1 MAIKSLNEI
10 IKFNNSFKT
19 SINLYLSLNKAEKVL
34 SYIPT
39 KSSVNFLDGYM
50 QATINNKEQAT
61 LLVGPYGKGKSHLL
75 LVLLAILS
83 MERTGENTQ
92 IIEELADKISA
103 VDELGEQA
111 ASDVKLLWNKNRFL
125 PVIIND
131 TTGDLNQAFLLAL
144 NDALKR
150 EKLVD
155 LAPDTYYSIALNR
168 IEDWQENYPETY
180 HDFITELKSIGIEHK
195 EFIYELK
202 RYSRTALDTFI
213 SVYPKITSGSIFN
226 PLAVSEVLPLYKS
239 VSERLVEDYGFSG
252 IYIVFDEFSKFIE
265 GLTDGNVGNNMKLL
279 QDMCELATDSS
290 NAKIFITMIAHKSI
304 KEYGKYLSSDIINA
318 FTGIEGR
325 IVEKHFVTSSKNNYE
340 LVSHAIIKNSRALGQ
355 IPNAGKIVGPTA
367 LENYYQLPVFNC
379 NFERKDFDEIIL
391 KGCYPLNPLATYL
404 LLNISEKVA
413 QNERT
418 LFTFIS
424 NDEPNS
430 MARYVLDH
438 DKSKDWVIGADLIYD
453 YFSGLFKKDVNNEF
467 IHNIWLGAEVALSKC
482 SSEDERKV
490 IKAMAVIQIVNK
502 EDEVLANET
511 YLSLAVRLR
520 EGTSVLEAL
529 TQKNIIYRKKSTGAY
544 VYKTQAGIELRTE
557 IKKLKEIKGNNVN
570 YGKAL
575 LDINSAYYVVP
586 RKYNATQ
593 IAKCLTKD
601 KRGKTVLS
609 EKGKRLALQR
619 SRLVAGASGKI
630 QALEKYIMPYI
641 EDKHILVYCGA
652 TTVFDGNQENMQIDN
667 DEIRQI
673 DLVTDL
679 LGNKLHMKVSQF
691 TSKENV
697 EERNILKR
705 EFADGSNLQALIAIK
720 CLDEGVN
727 IPKIKTAF
735 ILAST
740 NNPKEYIQRRGRVLR
755 LAEGKDYAEIYDFI
769 TLPRKLDEVTGIT
782 EEQMKR
788 ELTLVK
794 NELCRAEEF
803 ARIAL
808 NSVTAS
814 AVLDDIRTAYDLQ
827 DYIINY
833 EEEFTYGE

>member
-1 MAIKSLNEI
+1 MSLKDHLIKSEYRSLIDDMVRDFYIPCLENAVSYRRAVGFFSSSSLVEVSQGIAKMAQNGGKIRIVASPYLSDEDIEAIKTGYENRKEVIEQALLRQLHEPVNYYASERMNMLANLVADGILDIRIAYTMDRSGMGMYHEKMGIIEDDEGNVIAFSGSNNE
-10 IKFNNSFKT
+10 SAT
-19 SINLYLSLNKAEKVL
+19 AMSINYETMDVFRNWGDSSEKERVQLKCNAFHSIWNNNEPNIEVMEFENITKTLIEKYRRKSTNFNIDKEEYPDGVSAEGERSIDKTTIAPRIPEGFELRDYQVEAIDKWEEQDFKGIFDMATGTGKTYTGLGAAARLSKRLEDRLALIIVCPYQHLVEQWVEDIVLFGMKPIIGYSSSIQRSWKKNLESAIRDQKLKVRKREFFCFVTTNATFSSEFVQNQL
-34 SYIPT
+34 SKIR
-39 KSSVNFLDGYM
+39 SDILLMVDEAHNFGADNLRRLLLPNYKYRL
-50 QATINNKEQAT
+50 ALSAT
-61 LLVGPYGKGKSHLL
+61 LDRHGDPEGTEALYKYFGGKCIEYSLEKAIGEGKLTPYKYY
-75 LVLLAILS
+75 
-83 MERTGENTQ
+83 
-92 IIEELADKISA
+92 
-103 VDELGEQA
+103 
-111 ASDVKLLWNKNRFL
+111 
-125 PVIIND
+125 PVI
-131 TTGDLNQAFLLAL
+131 
-144 NDALKR
+144 
-150 EKLVD
+150 
-155 LAPDTYYSIALNR
+155 
-168 IEDWQENYPETY
+168 
-180 HDFITELKSIGIEHK
+180 
-195 EFIYELK
+195 
-202 RYSRTALDTFI
+202 
-213 SVYPKITSGSIFN
+213 
-226 PLAVSEVLPLYKS
+226 VSL
-239 VSERLVEDYGFSG
+239 
-252 IYIVFDEFSKFIE
+252 
-265 GLTDGNVGNNMKLL
+265 
-279 QDMCELATDSS
+279 
-290 NAKIFITMIAHKSI
+290 
-304 KEYGKYLSSDIINA
+304 SDI
-318 FTGIEGR
+318 
-325 IVEKHFVTSSKNNYE
+325 E
-340 LVSHAIIKNSRALGQ
+340 LQ
-355 IPNAGKIVGPTA
+355 
-367 LENYYQLPVFNC
+367 E
-379 NFERKDFDEIIL
+379 
-391 KGCYPLNPLATYL
+391 
-404 LLNISEKVA
+404 
-413 QNERT
+413 
-418 LFTFIS
+418 
-424 NDEPNS
+424 
-430 MARYVLDH
+430 
-438 DKSKDWVIGADLIYD
+438 YD
-453 YFSGLFKKDVNNEF
+453 N
-467 IHNIWLGAEVALSKC
+467 
-482 SSEDERKV
+482 
-490 IKAMAVIQIVNK
+490 
-502 EDEVLANET
+502 
-511 YLSLAVRLR
+511 
-520 EGTSVLEAL
+520 L
-529 TQKNIIYRKKSTGAY
+529 T
-544 VYKTQAGIELRTE
+544 
-557 IKKLKEIKGNNVN
+557 
-570 YGKAL
+570 
-575 LDINSAYYVVP
+575 
-586 RKYNATQ
+586 TQ

-814 AVLDDIRTAYDLQ
+814 AIIDDIRTAYDLQ

>member
-1 MAIKSLNEI
+1 MSLKDHLIKSEYRSLIDDMVRDFYIPCLENAVSYRRAVGFFSSSSLVEVSQGIAKMAQNGGKIRIVASPYLSDEDIEAIKTGYENRKEVIEQALLRQLHEPVNYYASERMNMLANLVADGILDIRIAYTMDRSGMGMYHEKMGIIEDDEGNVIAFSGSNNE
-10 IKFNNSFKT
+10 SAT
-19 SINLYLSLNKAEKVL
+19 AMSINYE
-34 SYIPT
+34 T
-39 KSSVNFLDGYM
+39 M
-50 QATINNKEQAT
+50 
-61 LLVGPYGKGKSHLL
+61 
-75 LVLLAILS
+75 
-83 MERTGENTQ
+83 
-92 IIEELADKISA
+92 
-103 VDELGEQA
+103 
-111 ASDVKLLWNKNRFL
+111 DVFRNW
-125 PVIIND
+125 
-131 TTGDLNQAFLLAL
+131 G
-144 NDALKR
+144 
-150 EKLVD
+150 
-155 LAPDTYYSIALNR
+155 
-168 IEDWQENYPETY
+168 
-180 HDFITELKSIGIEHK
+180 
-195 EFIYELK
+195 
-202 RYSRTALDTFI
+202 
-213 SVYPKITSGSIFN
+213 
-226 PLAVSEVLPLYKS
+226 
-239 VSERLVEDYGFSG
+239 
-252 IYIVFDEFSKFIE
+252 
-265 GLTDGNVGNNMKLL
+265 
-279 QDMCELATDSS
+279 DSS
-290 NAKIFITMIAHKSI
+290 E
-304 KEYGKYLSSDIINA
+304 KERVQLKCNA
-318 FTGIEGR
+318 FHSIW
-325 IVEKHFVTSSKNNYE
+325 NN
-340 LVSHAIIKNSRALGQ
+340 N
-355 IPNAGKIVGPTA
+355 
-367 LENYYQLPVFNC
+367 
-379 NFERKDFDEIIL
+379 
-391 KGCYPLNPLATYL
+391 
-404 LLNISEKVA
+404 
-413 QNERT
+413 
-418 LFTFIS
+418 
-424 NDEPNS
+424 EPNIEVMEFENITKALIEKYRRKS
-430 MARYVLDH
+430 TNFNIDKEEYPDGVSAEGERSIDKTNIAPRIPEGFELRDYQVEAIDKWEEQDFKGIFDMATGTGKTYT
-438 DKSKDWVIGADLIYD
+438 G
-453 YFSGLFKKDVNNEF
+453 
-467 IHNIWLGAEVALSKC
+467 LGA
-482 SSEDERKV
+482 
-490 IKAMAVIQIVNK
+490 
-502 EDEVLANET
+502 
-511 YLSLAVRLR
+511 AVRLSKR
-520 EGTSVLEAL
+520 LEDRFALIIVCPYQHLVEQWVEDIVLFGMKPIIGYSSSIQRSWKKNLESAIRDQKLKVRKREFFCFITTNATFSSEFVQNQLSKIRSDILLMVDEAHNFGADNLRRLLLPNYKYRLALSATLDRHGDPEGTEAL
-529 TQKNIIYRKKSTGAY
+529 YRYFGGKCIEYSLEKAIGEGKLTP
-544 VYKTQAGIELRTE
+544 YKYYPVIVSLSDIELQEYDNLT
-557 IKKLKEIKGNNVN
+557 
-570 YGKAL
+570 
-575 LDINSAYYVVP
+575 
-586 RKYNATQ
+586 TQ

>member
-1 MAIKSLNEI
+1 MLANLVADGILDIRIAYTMDRSGMGMYHEKMGIIEDDEGNVIAFSGSNNE
-10 IKFNNSFKT
+10 SAT
-19 SINLYLSLNKAEKVL
+19 AMSINYETMDVFRNWGDSSEKERVQLKCNAFHSIWNNNEPNIEVMEFENITKALIEKYRRKSTNFNIDKEEYPDGVSAEGERSIDKTTIAPRIPEGFELRDYQVEAIDKWEEQDFKGIFDMATGTGKTYTGLGAAARLSKRLEDRLALIIVCPYQHLVEQWVEDIVLFGMKPIIGYSSSIQRSWKKNLESAIRDQKLKVRKREFFCFVTTNATFSSEFVQNQL
-34 SYIPT
+34 SKIR
-39 KSSVNFLDGYM
+39 SDILLMVDEAHNFGADNLRRLLLPNYKYRL
-50 QATINNKEQAT
+50 ALSAT
-61 LLVGPYGKGKSHLL
+61 LDRHGDPEGTEALYRYFGGKCIEYSLEKAIGEGKLTPYKYY
-75 LVLLAILS
+75 
-83 MERTGENTQ
+83 
-92 IIEELADKISA
+92 
-103 VDELGEQA
+103 
-111 ASDVKLLWNKNRFL
+111 
-125 PVIIND
+125 PVI
-131 TTGDLNQAFLLAL
+131 
-144 NDALKR
+144 
-150 EKLVD
+150 
-155 LAPDTYYSIALNR
+155 
-168 IEDWQENYPETY
+168 
-180 HDFITELKSIGIEHK
+180 
-195 EFIYELK
+195 
-202 RYSRTALDTFI
+202 
-213 SVYPKITSGSIFN
+213 
-226 PLAVSEVLPLYKS
+226 VSL
-239 VSERLVEDYGFSG
+239 
-252 IYIVFDEFSKFIE
+252 
-265 GLTDGNVGNNMKLL
+265 
-279 QDMCELATDSS
+279 
-290 NAKIFITMIAHKSI
+290 
-304 KEYGKYLSSDIINA
+304 SDI
-318 FTGIEGR
+318 
-325 IVEKHFVTSSKNNYE
+325 E
-340 LVSHAIIKNSRALGQ
+340 LQ
-355 IPNAGKIVGPTA
+355 
-367 LENYYQLPVFNC
+367 E
-379 NFERKDFDEIIL
+379 
-391 KGCYPLNPLATYL
+391 
-404 LLNISEKVA
+404 
-413 QNERT
+413 
-418 LFTFIS
+418 
-424 NDEPNS
+424 
-430 MARYVLDH
+430 
-438 DKSKDWVIGADLIYD
+438 YD
-453 YFSGLFKKDVNNEF
+453 N
-467 IHNIWLGAEVALSKC
+467 
-482 SSEDERKV
+482 
-490 IKAMAVIQIVNK
+490 
-502 EDEVLANET
+502 
-511 YLSLAVRLR
+511 
-520 EGTSVLEAL
+520 L
-529 TQKNIIYRKKSTGAY
+529 T
-544 VYKTQAGIELRTE
+544 
-557 IKKLKEIKGNNVN
+557 
-570 YGKAL
+570 
-575 LDINSAYYVVP
+575 
-586 RKYNATQ
+586 TQ

-814 AVLDDIRTAYDLQ
+814 AIIDDIRTAYDLQ

>member
-1 MAIKSLNEI
+1 MSLKDHLIKSEYRSLIDDMVRDFYIPCLENAVSYRRAVGFFSSSSLVEVSQGIAKMAQNGGKIRIVASPYLSDEDIEAIKTGYENRKEVIEQALLRQLHDPVNYYASERMNMLANLVADGILDIRIAYTMDRSGMGMYHEKMGIIEDDEGNVIAFSGSNNE
-10 IKFNNSFKT
+10 SAT
-19 SINLYLSLNKAEKVL
+19 AMSINYETMDVFRNWGDSSEKERVQLKCNAFHSIWNNNEPNIEVMEFENITKALIEKYRRKSTNFNIDKEEYPDGVSTEGERSIDKTTIAPRIPEGFELRDYQVEAIDKWGEQDFKGIFDMATGTGKTYTGLGAAARLSKRLEDRLALIIVCPYQHLVEQWVEDIVLFGMKPIIGYSSSIQRSWKKNLESAIRDQKLKVRKREFFCFVTTNATFSSEFVQNQL
-34 SYIPT
+34 SKIR
-39 KSSVNFLDGYM
+39 SDILLMVDEAHNFGADNLRRLLLPNYKYRL
-50 QATINNKEQAT
+50 ALSAT
-61 LLVGPYGKGKSHLL
+61 LDRHGDPEGTEALYRYFGGKCIEYSLEKAIGEGKLTPYKYY
-75 LVLLAILS
+75 
-83 MERTGENTQ
+83 
-92 IIEELADKISA
+92 
-103 VDELGEQA
+103 
-111 ASDVKLLWNKNRFL
+111 
-125 PVIIND
+125 PVI
-131 TTGDLNQAFLLAL
+131 
-144 NDALKR
+144 
-150 EKLVD
+150 
-155 LAPDTYYSIALNR
+155 
-168 IEDWQENYPETY
+168 
-180 HDFITELKSIGIEHK
+180 
-195 EFIYELK
+195 
-202 RYSRTALDTFI
+202 
-213 SVYPKITSGSIFN
+213 
-226 PLAVSEVLPLYKS
+226 VSL
-239 VSERLVEDYGFSG
+239 
-252 IYIVFDEFSKFIE
+252 
-265 GLTDGNVGNNMKLL
+265 
-279 QDMCELATDSS
+279 
-290 NAKIFITMIAHKSI
+290 
-304 KEYGKYLSSDIINA
+304 SDI
-318 FTGIEGR
+318 
-325 IVEKHFVTSSKNNYE
+325 E
-340 LVSHAIIKNSRALGQ
+340 LQ
-355 IPNAGKIVGPTA
+355 
-367 LENYYQLPVFNC
+367 E
-379 NFERKDFDEIIL
+379 
-391 KGCYPLNPLATYL
+391 
-404 LLNISEKVA
+404 
-413 QNERT
+413 
-418 LFTFIS
+418 
-424 NDEPNS
+424 
-430 MARYVLDH
+430 
-438 DKSKDWVIGADLIYD
+438 YD
-453 YFSGLFKKDVNNEF
+453 N
-467 IHNIWLGAEVALSKC
+467 
-482 SSEDERKV
+482 
-490 IKAMAVIQIVNK
+490 
-502 EDEVLANET
+502 
-511 YLSLAVRLR
+511 
-520 EGTSVLEAL
+520 L
-529 TQKNIIYRKKSTGAY
+529 T
-544 VYKTQAGIELRTE
+544 
-557 IKKLKEIKGNNVN
+557 
-570 YGKAL
+570 
-575 LDINSAYYVVP
+575 
-586 RKYNATQ
+586 TQ

-814 AVLDDIRTAYDLQ
+814 AIIDDIRTAYDLQ

>member
-1 MAIKSLNEI
+1 MSLKDHLIKSEYRSLIDDMVRDFYIPCLENAVSYRRAVGFFSSSSLVEVSQGIAKMAQNGGKIRIVASPYLSDEDIEAIKTGYENRKEVIEQALLRQLHEPVNYYASERMNMLANLVADGILDIRIAYTMDRSGMGMYHEKMGIIEDDEGNVIAFSGSNNE
-10 IKFNNSFKT
+10 SAT
-19 SINLYLSLNKAEKVL
+19 AMSINYE
-34 SYIPT
+34 T
-39 KSSVNFLDGYM
+39 M
-50 QATINNKEQAT
+50 
-61 LLVGPYGKGKSHLL
+61 
-75 LVLLAILS
+75 
-83 MERTGENTQ
+83 
-92 IIEELADKISA
+92 
-103 VDELGEQA
+103 
-111 ASDVKLLWNKNRFL
+111 DVFRNW
-125 PVIIND
+125 
-131 TTGDLNQAFLLAL
+131 G
-144 NDALKR
+144 
-150 EKLVD
+150 
-155 LAPDTYYSIALNR
+155 
-168 IEDWQENYPETY
+168 
-180 HDFITELKSIGIEHK
+180 
-195 EFIYELK
+195 
-202 RYSRTALDTFI
+202 
-213 SVYPKITSGSIFN
+213 
-226 PLAVSEVLPLYKS
+226 
-239 VSERLVEDYGFSG
+239 
-252 IYIVFDEFSKFIE
+252 
-265 GLTDGNVGNNMKLL
+265 
-279 QDMCELATDSS
+279 DSS
-290 NAKIFITMIAHKSI
+290 E
-304 KEYGKYLSSDIINA
+304 KERVQLKCNA
-318 FTGIEGR
+318 FHSIW
-325 IVEKHFVTSSKNNYE
+325 NN
-340 LVSHAIIKNSRALGQ
+340 N
-355 IPNAGKIVGPTA
+355 
-367 LENYYQLPVFNC
+367 
-379 NFERKDFDEIIL
+379 
-391 KGCYPLNPLATYL
+391 
-404 LLNISEKVA
+404 
-413 QNERT
+413 
-418 LFTFIS
+418 
-424 NDEPNS
+424 EPNIEVMEFENITKALIEKYRRKS
-430 MARYVLDH
+430 TNFNIDKEEYPDGVSAEGERSIDKTNIAPRIPEGFELRDYQVEAIDKWEEQDFKGIFDMATGTGKTYT
-438 DKSKDWVIGADLIYD
+438 G
-453 YFSGLFKKDVNNEF
+453 
-467 IHNIWLGAEVALSKC
+467 LGA
-482 SSEDERKV
+482 
-490 IKAMAVIQIVNK
+490 
-502 EDEVLANET
+502 
-511 YLSLAVRLR
+511 AVRLSKR
-520 EGTSVLEAL
+520 LEDRFALIIVCPYQHLVEQWVEDIVLFGMKPIIGYSSSIQRSWKKNLESAIRDQKLKVRKREFFCFVTTNATFSSEFVQNQLSKIRSDILLMVDEAHNFGADNLRRLLLPNYKYRLALSATLDRHGDPEGTEAL
-529 TQKNIIYRKKSTGAY
+529 YRYFGGKCIEYSLEKAIGEGKLTP
-544 VYKTQAGIELRTE
+544 YKYYPVIVSLSDIELQEYDNLT
-557 IKKLKEIKGNNVN
+557 
-570 YGKAL
+570 
-575 LDINSAYYVVP
+575 
-586 RKYNATQ
+586 TQ

>member
-1 MAIKSLNEI
+1 MSLKDHLIKSEYRSLIDDMVRDFYIPCLENAVSYRRAVGFFSSSSLVEVSQGIAKMAQNGGKIRIVASPYLSDEDIEAIKTGYENRKEVIEQALLRQLHEPVNYYASERMNMLANLVADGILDIRIAYTMDRSGMGMYHEKMGIIEDDEGNVIAFSGSNNE
-10 IKFNNSFKT
+10 SAT
-19 SINLYLSLNKAEKVL
+19 AMSINYETMDVFRNWGDSSEKERVQLKCNAFHSIWNNNEPNIEVMEFENITKALIEKYRRKSTNFNIDKEEYPDGVSAEGERSIDKTTIAPRIPEGFELRDYQVEAIDKWEEQDFKGIFDMATGTGKTYTGLGAAARLSKRLEDRLALIIVCPYQHLVEQWVEDIVLFGMKPIIGYSSSIQRSWKKNLESAIRDQKLKVRKREFFCFVTTNATFSSEFVQNQL
-34 SYIPT
+34 SKIR
-39 KSSVNFLDGYM
+39 SDILLMVDEAHNFGADNLRRLLLPNYKYRL
-50 QATINNKEQAT
+50 ALSAT
-61 LLVGPYGKGKSHLL
+61 LDRHGDPEGTEALYRYFGGKCIEYSLEKAIGEGKLTPYKYY
-75 LVLLAILS
+75 
-83 MERTGENTQ
+83 
-92 IIEELADKISA
+92 
-103 VDELGEQA
+103 
-111 ASDVKLLWNKNRFL
+111 
-125 PVIIND
+125 PVI
-131 TTGDLNQAFLLAL
+131 
-144 NDALKR
+144 
-150 EKLVD
+150 
-155 LAPDTYYSIALNR
+155 
-168 IEDWQENYPETY
+168 
-180 HDFITELKSIGIEHK
+180 
-195 EFIYELK
+195 
-202 RYSRTALDTFI
+202 
-213 SVYPKITSGSIFN
+213 
-226 PLAVSEVLPLYKS
+226 VSL
-239 VSERLVEDYGFSG
+239 
-252 IYIVFDEFSKFIE
+252 
-265 GLTDGNVGNNMKLL
+265 
-279 QDMCELATDSS
+279 
-290 NAKIFITMIAHKSI
+290 
-304 KEYGKYLSSDIINA
+304 SDI
-318 FTGIEGR
+318 
-325 IVEKHFVTSSKNNYE
+325 E
-340 LVSHAIIKNSRALGQ
+340 LQ
-355 IPNAGKIVGPTA
+355 
-367 LENYYQLPVFNC
+367 E
-379 NFERKDFDEIIL
+379 
-391 KGCYPLNPLATYL
+391 
-404 LLNISEKVA
+404 
-413 QNERT
+413 
-418 LFTFIS
+418 
-424 NDEPNS
+424 
-430 MARYVLDH
+430 
-438 DKSKDWVIGADLIYD
+438 YD
-453 YFSGLFKKDVNNEF
+453 N
-467 IHNIWLGAEVALSKC
+467 
-482 SSEDERKV
+482 
-490 IKAMAVIQIVNK
+490 
-502 EDEVLANET
+502 
-511 YLSLAVRLR
+511 
-520 EGTSVLEAL
+520 L
-529 TQKNIIYRKKSTGAY
+529 T
-544 VYKTQAGIELRTE
+544 
-557 IKKLKEIKGNNVN
+557 
-570 YGKAL
+570 
-575 LDINSAYYVVP
+575 
-586 RKYNATQ
+586 TQ

-814 AVLDDIRTAYDLQ
+814 AIIDDIRTVYDLQ

>member
-1 MAIKSLNEI
+1 MSLKDHLIKSEYRSLIDDMVRDFYIPCLENAVSYRRAVGFFSSSSLVEVSQGIAKMAQNGGKIRIVASPYLSDEDIEAIKTGYENRKEVIEQALLRQLHEPVNYYASERMNMLANLVADGILDIRIAYTMDRSGMGMYHEKMGIIEDDEGNVIAFSGSNNE
-10 IKFNNSFKT
+10 SAT
-19 SINLYLSLNKAEKVL
+19 AMSINYE
-34 SYIPT
+34 T
-39 KSSVNFLDGYM
+39 M
-50 QATINNKEQAT
+50 
-61 LLVGPYGKGKSHLL
+61 
-75 LVLLAILS
+75 
-83 MERTGENTQ
+83 
-92 IIEELADKISA
+92 
-103 VDELGEQA
+103 
-111 ASDVKLLWNKNRFL
+111 DVFRNW
-125 PVIIND
+125 
-131 TTGDLNQAFLLAL
+131 G
-144 NDALKR
+144 
-150 EKLVD
+150 
-155 LAPDTYYSIALNR
+155 
-168 IEDWQENYPETY
+168 
-180 HDFITELKSIGIEHK
+180 
-195 EFIYELK
+195 
-202 RYSRTALDTFI
+202 
-213 SVYPKITSGSIFN
+213 
-226 PLAVSEVLPLYKS
+226 
-239 VSERLVEDYGFSG
+239 
-252 IYIVFDEFSKFIE
+252 
-265 GLTDGNVGNNMKLL
+265 
-279 QDMCELATDSS
+279 DSS
-290 NAKIFITMIAHKSI
+290 E
-304 KEYGKYLSSDIINA
+304 KERVQLKCNA
-318 FTGIEGR
+318 FHSIW
-325 IVEKHFVTSSKNNYE
+325 NN
-340 LVSHAIIKNSRALGQ
+340 N
-355 IPNAGKIVGPTA
+355 
-367 LENYYQLPVFNC
+367 
-379 NFERKDFDEIIL
+379 
-391 KGCYPLNPLATYL
+391 
-404 LLNISEKVA
+404 
-413 QNERT
+413 
-418 LFTFIS
+418 
-424 NDEPNS
+424 EPNIEVMEFENITKALIEKYRRKS
-430 MARYVLDH
+430 TNFNIDKEEYPDGVSAEGERSIDKTNIAPRIPEGFELRDYQVEAIDKWEEQDFKGIFDMATGTGKTYT
-438 DKSKDWVIGADLIYD
+438 G
-453 YFSGLFKKDVNNEF
+453 
-467 IHNIWLGAEVALSKC
+467 LGA
-482 SSEDERKV
+482 
-490 IKAMAVIQIVNK
+490 
-502 EDEVLANET
+502 
-511 YLSLAVRLR
+511 AVRLSKR
-520 EGTSVLEAL
+520 LEDRFALIIVCPYQHLVEQWVEDIVLFGMKPIIGYSSSIQRSWKKNLESAIRDQKLKVRKREFFCFITTNATFSSEFVQNQLSKIRSDILLMVDEAHNFGADNLRRLLLPNYKYRLALSATLDRHGDPEGTEAL
-529 TQKNIIYRKKSTGAY
+529 YRYFGGKCIEYSLEKAIGEGKLTP
-544 VYKTQAGIELRTE
+544 YKYYPVIVSLSDIELQEYDNLT
-557 IKKLKEIKGNNVN
+557 
-570 YGKAL
+570 
-575 LDINSAYYVVP
+575 
-586 RKYNATQ
+586 TQ

-808 NSVTAS
+808 NSVTSS

>member
-1 MAIKSLNEI
+1 MSLKDHLIKSEYRSLIDDMVRDFYIPCLENAVSYRRAVGFFSSSSLVEVSQGIAKMAQNGGKIRIVASPYLSDEDIEAIKTGYENRKEVIEQALLRQLHEPVNYYASERMNMLANLVADGILDIRIAYTMDRSGMGMYHEKMGIIEDDEGNVIAFSGSNNE
-10 IKFNNSFKT
+10 SAT
-19 SINLYLSLNKAEKVL
+19 AMSINYETMDVFRNWGDSSEKERVQLKCNAFHSIWNNNEPNIEVMEFENITKALIEKYRRKSTNFNIDKEEYPDGVSAEGERSIDKTTIAPRIPEGFELRDYQVEAIDKWEEQDFRGIFDMATGTGKTYTGLGAAARLSKRLEDRLALIIVCPYQHLVEQWVEDIVLFGMKPIIGYSSFIQRSWKKNLESAIRDQKLKVRKREFFCFVTTNATFSSEFVQNQL
-34 SYIPT
+34 SKIR
-39 KSSVNFLDGYM
+39 SDILLMVDEAHNFGADNLRRLLLPNYKYRL
-50 QATINNKEQAT
+50 ALSAT
-61 LLVGPYGKGKSHLL
+61 LDRHGDPEGTEALYRYFGGKCIEYSLEKAIGEGKLTPYKYY
-75 LVLLAILS
+75 
-83 MERTGENTQ
+83 
-92 IIEELADKISA
+92 
-103 VDELGEQA
+103 
-111 ASDVKLLWNKNRFL
+111 
-125 PVIIND
+125 PVI
-131 TTGDLNQAFLLAL
+131 
-144 NDALKR
+144 
-150 EKLVD
+150 
-155 LAPDTYYSIALNR
+155 
-168 IEDWQENYPETY
+168 
-180 HDFITELKSIGIEHK
+180 
-195 EFIYELK
+195 
-202 RYSRTALDTFI
+202 
-213 SVYPKITSGSIFN
+213 
-226 PLAVSEVLPLYKS
+226 VSL
-239 VSERLVEDYGFSG
+239 
-252 IYIVFDEFSKFIE
+252 
-265 GLTDGNVGNNMKLL
+265 
-279 QDMCELATDSS
+279 
-290 NAKIFITMIAHKSI
+290 
-304 KEYGKYLSSDIINA
+304 SDI
-318 FTGIEGR
+318 
-325 IVEKHFVTSSKNNYE
+325 E
-340 LVSHAIIKNSRALGQ
+340 LQ
-355 IPNAGKIVGPTA
+355 
-367 LENYYQLPVFNC
+367 E
-379 NFERKDFDEIIL
+379 
-391 KGCYPLNPLATYL
+391 
-404 LLNISEKVA
+404 
-413 QNERT
+413 
-418 LFTFIS
+418 
-424 NDEPNS
+424 
-430 MARYVLDH
+430 
-438 DKSKDWVIGADLIYD
+438 YD
-453 YFSGLFKKDVNNEF
+453 N
-467 IHNIWLGAEVALSKC
+467 
-482 SSEDERKV
+482 
-490 IKAMAVIQIVNK
+490 
-502 EDEVLANET
+502 
-511 YLSLAVRLR
+511 
-520 EGTSVLEAL
+520 L
-529 TQKNIIYRKKSTGAY
+529 T
-544 VYKTQAGIELRTE
+544 
-557 IKKLKEIKGNNVN
+557 
-570 YGKAL
+570 
-575 LDINSAYYVVP
+575 
-586 RKYNATQ
+586 TQ

-814 AVLDDIRTAYDLQ
+814 AIIDDIRTAYDLQ

>member
-1 MAIKSLNEI
+1 MSLKDHLIKSEYRSLIDDMVRDFYIPCLENAVSYRRAVGFFSSSSLVEVSQGIAKMAQNGGKIRIVASPYLSDEDIEAIKTGYENRKEVIEQALLRQLHEPVNYYASERMNMLANLVADGILDIRIAYTMDRSGMGMYHEKMGIIEDDEGNVIAFSGSNNE
-10 IKFNNSFKT
+10 SAT
-19 SINLYLSLNKAEKVL
+19 AMSINYETMDVFRNWGDSSEKERVQLKCNAFHSIWNNNEPNIEVMEFENITKALIEKYRRKSTNFNIDKEEYPDGVSAEGERSIDKTTIAPRIPEGFELRDYQVEAIDKWEEQDFKGIFDMATGTGKTYTGLGAAARLSKRLEDRLALIIVCPYQHLVEQWVEDIVLFGMKPIIGYSSSIQRSWKKNLESAIRDQKLKVRKREFFCFVTTNATFSSEFVQNQL
-34 SYIPT
+34 SKIR
-39 KSSVNFLDGYM
+39 SDILLMVDEAHNFGADNLRRLLLPNYKYRL
-50 QATINNKEQAT
+50 ALSAT
-61 LLVGPYGKGKSHLL
+61 LDRHGDPEGTEALYRYFGGKCIEYSLEKAIGEGKLTPYKYY
-75 LVLLAILS
+75 
-83 MERTGENTQ
+83 
-92 IIEELADKISA
+92 
-103 VDELGEQA
+103 
-111 ASDVKLLWNKNRFL
+111 
-125 PVIIND
+125 PVI
-131 TTGDLNQAFLLAL
+131 
-144 NDALKR
+144 
-150 EKLVD
+150 
-155 LAPDTYYSIALNR
+155 
-168 IEDWQENYPETY
+168 
-180 HDFITELKSIGIEHK
+180 
-195 EFIYELK
+195 
-202 RYSRTALDTFI
+202 
-213 SVYPKITSGSIFN
+213 
-226 PLAVSEVLPLYKS
+226 VSL
-239 VSERLVEDYGFSG
+239 
-252 IYIVFDEFSKFIE
+252 
-265 GLTDGNVGNNMKLL
+265 
-279 QDMCELATDSS
+279 
-290 NAKIFITMIAHKSI
+290 
-304 KEYGKYLSSDIINA
+304 SDI
-318 FTGIEGR
+318 
-325 IVEKHFVTSSKNNYE
+325 E
-340 LVSHAIIKNSRALGQ
+340 LQ
-355 IPNAGKIVGPTA
+355 
-367 LENYYQLPVFNC
+367 E
-379 NFERKDFDEIIL
+379 
-391 KGCYPLNPLATYL
+391 
-404 LLNISEKVA
+404 
-413 QNERT
+413 
-418 LFTFIS
+418 
-424 NDEPNS
+424 
-430 MARYVLDH
+430 
-438 DKSKDWVIGADLIYD
+438 YD
-453 YFSGLFKKDVNNEF
+453 N
-467 IHNIWLGAEVALSKC
+467 
-482 SSEDERKV
+482 
-490 IKAMAVIQIVNK
+490 
-502 EDEVLANET
+502 
-511 YLSLAVRLR
+511 
-520 EGTSVLEAL
+520 L
-529 TQKNIIYRKKSTGAY
+529 T
-544 VYKTQAGIELRTE
+544 
-557 IKKLKEIKGNNVN
+557 
-570 YGKAL
+570 
-575 LDINSAYYVVP
+575 
-586 RKYNATQ
+586 TQ

-814 AVLDDIRTAYDLQ
+814 AIIDDIRTAYDLQ

>member
-1 MAIKSLNEI
+1 MSLKDHLIKSEYRSLIDDMVRDFYIPCLENAVSYRRAVGFFSSSSLVEVSQGIAKMAQNGEKIRIVASPYLSDEDIEAIKTGYENRKEVIEQALLRQLHEPVNYYASERMNMLANLVADGILDIRIAYTMDRSGMGMYHEKMGIIEDDEGNVIAFSGSNNE
-10 IKFNNSFKT
+10 SAT
-19 SINLYLSLNKAEKVL
+19 AMSINYETMDVFRNWGDSSEKERVQLKCNAFHSIWNNNEPNIEVMEFENITKALIEKYRRKSTNFNIDKEEYPDGVSAEGERSIDKTTIAPRIPEGFELRDYQVEAIDKWEEQDFKGIFDMATGTGKTYTGLGAAARLSKRLEDRLALIIVCPYQHLVEQWVEDIVLFGMKPIIGYSSSIQRSWKKNLESAIRDQKLKVRKREFFCFVTTNATFSSEFVQNQL
-34 SYIPT
+34 SKIR
-39 KSSVNFLDGYM
+39 SDILLMVDEAHNFGADNLRRLLLPNYKYRL
-50 QATINNKEQAT
+50 ALSAT
-61 LLVGPYGKGKSHLL
+61 LDRHGDPEGTEALYRYFGGKCIEYSLEKAIGEGKLTPYKYY
-75 LVLLAILS
+75 
-83 MERTGENTQ
+83 
-92 IIEELADKISA
+92 
-103 VDELGEQA
+103 
-111 ASDVKLLWNKNRFL
+111 
-125 PVIIND
+125 PVI
-131 TTGDLNQAFLLAL
+131 
-144 NDALKR
+144 
-150 EKLVD
+150 
-155 LAPDTYYSIALNR
+155 
-168 IEDWQENYPETY
+168 
-180 HDFITELKSIGIEHK
+180 
-195 EFIYELK
+195 
-202 RYSRTALDTFI
+202 
-213 SVYPKITSGSIFN
+213 
-226 PLAVSEVLPLYKS
+226 VSL
-239 VSERLVEDYGFSG
+239 
-252 IYIVFDEFSKFIE
+252 
-265 GLTDGNVGNNMKLL
+265 
-279 QDMCELATDSS
+279 
-290 NAKIFITMIAHKSI
+290 
-304 KEYGKYLSSDIINA
+304 SDI
-318 FTGIEGR
+318 
-325 IVEKHFVTSSKNNYE
+325 E
-340 LVSHAIIKNSRALGQ
+340 LQ
-355 IPNAGKIVGPTA
+355 
-367 LENYYQLPVFNC
+367 E
-379 NFERKDFDEIIL
+379 
-391 KGCYPLNPLATYL
+391 
-404 LLNISEKVA
+404 
-413 QNERT
+413 
-418 LFTFIS
+418 
-424 NDEPNS
+424 
-430 MARYVLDH
+430 
-438 DKSKDWVIGADLIYD
+438 YD
-453 YFSGLFKKDVNNEF
+453 N
-467 IHNIWLGAEVALSKC
+467 
-482 SSEDERKV
+482 
-490 IKAMAVIQIVNK
+490 
-502 EDEVLANET
+502 
-511 YLSLAVRLR
+511 
-520 EGTSVLEAL
+520 L
-529 TQKNIIYRKKSTGAY
+529 T
-544 VYKTQAGIELRTE
+544 
-557 IKKLKEIKGNNVN
+557 
-570 YGKAL
+570 
-575 LDINSAYYVVP
+575 
-586 RKYNATQ
+586 TQ

-808 NSVTAS
+808 NSVTAL
-814 AVLDDIRTAYDLQ
+814 AIIDDIRTAYDLQ

>member
-1 MAIKSLNEI
+1 MSLKDHLIKSEYRSLIDDMVRDFYIPCLENAVSYRRAVGFFSSSSLVEVSQGIAKMAQNGGKIRIVASPYLSDEDIEAIKTGYENRKEVIEQALLRQLHEPVNYYASERMNMLANLVADGILDIRIAYTMDRSGMGMYHEKMGIIEDDEGNVIAFSGSNNE
-10 IKFNNSFKT
+10 SAT
-19 SINLYLSLNKAEKVL
+19 AMSINYETMDVFRNWGDSSEKERVQLKCNAFHSIWNNNEPNIEVMEFENITKALIEKYRRKSKNFNIDKEEYPDGVSAEGERSIDKTTIAPRIPEGFELRDYQVEAIDKWEEQDFKGIFDMATGTGKTYTGLGAAARLSKRLEDRLALIIVCPYQHLVEQWVEDIVLFGMKPIIGYSSSIQRSWKKNLESAIRDQKLKVRKREFFCFVTTNATFSSEFVQNQL
-34 SYIPT
+34 SKIR
-39 KSSVNFLDGYM
+39 SDILLMVDEAHNFGADNLRRLLLPNYKYRL
-50 QATINNKEQAT
+50 ALSAT
-61 LLVGPYGKGKSHLL
+61 LDRHGDPEGTEALYRYFGGKCIEYSLEKAIGEGKLTPYKYY
-75 LVLLAILS
+75 
-83 MERTGENTQ
+83 
-92 IIEELADKISA
+92 
-103 VDELGEQA
+103 
-111 ASDVKLLWNKNRFL
+111 
-125 PVIIND
+125 PVI
-131 TTGDLNQAFLLAL
+131 
-144 NDALKR
+144 
-150 EKLVD
+150 
-155 LAPDTYYSIALNR
+155 
-168 IEDWQENYPETY
+168 
-180 HDFITELKSIGIEHK
+180 
-195 EFIYELK
+195 
-202 RYSRTALDTFI
+202 
-213 SVYPKITSGSIFN
+213 
-226 PLAVSEVLPLYKS
+226 VSL
-239 VSERLVEDYGFSG
+239 
-252 IYIVFDEFSKFIE
+252 
-265 GLTDGNVGNNMKLL
+265 
-279 QDMCELATDSS
+279 
-290 NAKIFITMIAHKSI
+290 
-304 KEYGKYLSSDIINA
+304 SDI
-318 FTGIEGR
+318 
-325 IVEKHFVTSSKNNYE
+325 E
-340 LVSHAIIKNSRALGQ
+340 LQ
-355 IPNAGKIVGPTA
+355 
-367 LENYYQLPVFNC
+367 E
-379 NFERKDFDEIIL
+379 
-391 KGCYPLNPLATYL
+391 
-404 LLNISEKVA
+404 
-413 QNERT
+413 
-418 LFTFIS
+418 
-424 NDEPNS
+424 
-430 MARYVLDH
+430 
-438 DKSKDWVIGADLIYD
+438 YD
-453 YFSGLFKKDVNNEF
+453 N
-467 IHNIWLGAEVALSKC
+467 
-482 SSEDERKV
+482 
-490 IKAMAVIQIVNK
+490 
-502 EDEVLANET
+502 
-511 YLSLAVRLR
+511 
-520 EGTSVLEAL
+520 L
-529 TQKNIIYRKKSTGAY
+529 T
-544 VYKTQAGIELRTE
+544 
-557 IKKLKEIKGNNVN
+557 
-570 YGKAL
+570 
-575 LDINSAYYVVP
+575 
-586 RKYNATQ
+586 TQ

-808 NSVTAS
+808 NSVTAL
-814 AVLDDIRTAYDLQ
+814 AIIDDIRTAYDLQ

>member
-1 MAIKSLNEI
+1 MSLKDHLIKSEYRSLIDDMVRDFYIPCLENAVSYRRAVGFFSSSSLVEVSQGIAKMAQNGGKIRIVASPYLSDEDIEAIKTGYENRKEVIEQALLRQLHEPVNYYASERMNMLANLVADGILDIRIAYTMDRSGMGMYHEKMGIIEDDEGNVIAFSGSNNE
-10 IKFNNSFKT
+10 SAT
-19 SINLYLSLNKAEKVL
+19 AMSINYETMDVFRNWGDSSEKERVQLKCNAFHSIWNNNEPNIEVMEFENITKALIEKYRRKSTNFNIDKEEYPDGVSAEGERSIDKTTIAPRIPEGFELRDYQVEAIDKWEEQDFKGIFDMATGTGKTYTVLGAAARLSKRLEDRLALIIVCPYQHLVEQWVEDIVLFGMKPIIGYSSSIQRSWKKNLESAIRDQKLKVRKREFFCFVTTNATFSSEFVQNQL
-34 SYIPT
+34 SKIR
-39 KSSVNFLDGYM
+39 SDILLMVDEAHNFGADNLRRLLLPNYKYRL
-50 QATINNKEQAT
+50 ALSAT
-61 LLVGPYGKGKSHLL
+61 LDRHGDPEGTEALYRYFGGKCIEYSLEKAIGEGKLTPYKYY
-75 LVLLAILS
+75 
-83 MERTGENTQ
+83 
-92 IIEELADKISA
+92 
-103 VDELGEQA
+103 
-111 ASDVKLLWNKNRFL
+111 
-125 PVIIND
+125 PVI
-131 TTGDLNQAFLLAL
+131 
-144 NDALKR
+144 
-150 EKLVD
+150 
-155 LAPDTYYSIALNR
+155 
-168 IEDWQENYPETY
+168 
-180 HDFITELKSIGIEHK
+180 
-195 EFIYELK
+195 
-202 RYSRTALDTFI
+202 
-213 SVYPKITSGSIFN
+213 
-226 PLAVSEVLPLYKS
+226 VSL
-239 VSERLVEDYGFSG
+239 
-252 IYIVFDEFSKFIE
+252 
-265 GLTDGNVGNNMKLL
+265 
-279 QDMCELATDSS
+279 
-290 NAKIFITMIAHKSI
+290 
-304 KEYGKYLSSDIINA
+304 SDI
-318 FTGIEGR
+318 
-325 IVEKHFVTSSKNNYE
+325 E
-340 LVSHAIIKNSRALGQ
+340 LQ
-355 IPNAGKIVGPTA
+355 
-367 LENYYQLPVFNC
+367 E
-379 NFERKDFDEIIL
+379 
-391 KGCYPLNPLATYL
+391 
-404 LLNISEKVA
+404 
-413 QNERT
+413 
-418 LFTFIS
+418 
-424 NDEPNS
+424 
-430 MARYVLDH
+430 
-438 DKSKDWVIGADLIYD
+438 YD
-453 YFSGLFKKDVNNEF
+453 N
-467 IHNIWLGAEVALSKC
+467 
-482 SSEDERKV
+482 
-490 IKAMAVIQIVNK
+490 
-502 EDEVLANET
+502 
-511 YLSLAVRLR
+511 
-520 EGTSVLEAL
+520 L
-529 TQKNIIYRKKSTGAY
+529 T
-544 VYKTQAGIELRTE
+544 
-557 IKKLKEIKGNNVN
+557 
-570 YGKAL
+570 
-575 LDINSAYYVVP
+575 
-586 RKYNATQ
+586 TQ

-808 NSVTAS
+808 NSVTAL
-814 AVLDDIRTAYDLQ
+814 AIIDDIRTAYDLQ

>member
-1 MAIKSLNEI
+1 MSLKDHLIKSEYRSLIDDMVRDFYIPCLENAVSYRRAVGFFSSSSLVEVSQGIAKMAQNGGKIRIVASPYLSDEDIEAIKTGYENRKEVIEQALLRQLHEPVNYYASERMNMLANLIADGILDIRIAYTMDRSGMGMYHEKMGIIEDDEGNVIAFSGSNNE
-10 IKFNNSFKT
+10 SAT
-19 SINLYLSLNKAEKVL
+19 AMSINYETMDVFRNWGDSSEKERVQLKCNAFHSIWNNNEPNIEVMEFGNITKALIEKYRRKSTNFNIDKEEYPDGVSTEGERSIDKTTIAPRIPEGFELRDYQVEAIDKWEEQDFKGIFDMATGTGKTYTGLGAAARLSKRLEDRLALIIVCPYQHLVEQWVEDIVLFGMKPIIGYSSSIQRNWKKNLESAIRDQKLKVRKREFFCFVTTNATFSSEFVQNQL
-34 SYIPT
+34 SKIR
-39 KSSVNFLDGYM
+39 SDILLMVDEAHNFGADNLRRLLLPNYKYRL
-50 QATINNKEQAT
+50 ALSAT
-61 LLVGPYGKGKSHLL
+61 LDRHGDPEGTEALYRYFGGKCIEYSLEKAIGEGKLTPYKYYPVIVSL
-75 LVLLAILS
+75 
-83 MERTGENTQ
+83 
-92 IIEELADKISA
+92 
-103 VDELGEQA
+103 
-111 ASDVKLLWNKNRFL
+111 SDVEL
-125 PVIIND
+125 
-131 TTGDLNQAFLLAL
+131 
-144 NDALKR
+144 
-150 EKLVD
+150 
-155 LAPDTYYSIALNR
+155 
-168 IEDWQENYPETY
+168 QEYDN
-180 HDFITELKSIGIEHK
+180 
-195 EFIYELK
+195 
-202 RYSRTALDTFI
+202 
-213 SVYPKITSGSIFN
+213 
-226 PLAVSEVLPLYKS
+226 
-239 VSERLVEDYGFSG
+239 
-252 IYIVFDEFSKFIE
+252 
-265 GLTDGNVGNNMKLL
+265 LT
-279 QDMCELATDSS
+279 
-290 NAKIFITMIAHKSI
+290 
-304 KEYGKYLSSDIINA
+304 
-318 FTGIEGR
+318 
-325 IVEKHFVTSSKNNYE
+325 
-340 LVSHAIIKNSRALGQ
+340 
-355 IPNAGKIVGPTA
+355 
-367 LENYYQLPVFNC
+367 
-379 NFERKDFDEIIL
+379 
-391 KGCYPLNPLATYL
+391 
-404 LLNISEKVA
+404 
-413 QNERT
+413 
-418 LFTFIS
+418 
-424 NDEPNS
+424 
-430 MARYVLDH
+430 
-438 DKSKDWVIGADLIYD
+438 
-453 YFSGLFKKDVNNEF
+453 
-467 IHNIWLGAEVALSKC
+467 
-482 SSEDERKV
+482 
-490 IKAMAVIQIVNK
+490 
-502 EDEVLANET
+502 
-511 YLSLAVRLR
+511 
-520 EGTSVLEAL
+520 
-529 TQKNIIYRKKSTGAY
+529 
-544 VYKTQAGIELRTE
+544 
-557 IKKLKEIKGNNVN
+557 
-570 YGKAL
+570 
-575 LDINSAYYVVP
+575 
-586 RKYNATQ
+586 TQ

-814 AVLDDIRTAYDLQ
+814 AILDDIRTAYDLQ

>member
-1 MAIKSLNEI
+1 MPETTPLIKAALNLRGGAGFDVYDIEAIKTGYENRKEVIEQALFRQLHEPVNYYASERMNMLANLVADGILDIRIAYTMDRSGMGMYHEKMGIIEDDEGNVIAFSGSNNE
-10 IKFNNSFKT
+10 SAT
-19 SINLYLSLNKAEKVL
+19 AMSINYETMDVFRNWGDSSEKERVQLKCNAFHSIWNNNEPNIEVMEFENITKALIEKYRRKSTNFNIDKEEYPDGVSAEGERSIDKTTIAPRIPEEFELRDYQVEAIDKWEEQDFKGIFDMATGTGKTYTGLGAAARLSKRLEDRLALIIVCPYQHLVEQWVEDIVLFGMKPIIGYSSSIQRSWKKNLESAIRDQKLKVRKREFFCFVTTNATFSSEFVQNQL
-34 SYIPT
+34 SKIR
-39 KSSVNFLDGYM
+39 SDILLMVDEAHNFGADNLRRLLLPNYKYRL
-50 QATINNKEQAT
+50 ALSAT
-61 LLVGPYGKGKSHLL
+61 LDRHGDPEGTEALYRYFGGKCIEYSLEKAIGEGKLTPYKYY
-75 LVLLAILS
+75 
-83 MERTGENTQ
+83 
-92 IIEELADKISA
+92 
-103 VDELGEQA
+103 
-111 ASDVKLLWNKNRFL
+111 
-125 PVIIND
+125 PVI
-131 TTGDLNQAFLLAL
+131 
-144 NDALKR
+144 
-150 EKLVD
+150 
-155 LAPDTYYSIALNR
+155 
-168 IEDWQENYPETY
+168 
-180 HDFITELKSIGIEHK
+180 
-195 EFIYELK
+195 
-202 RYSRTALDTFI
+202 
-213 SVYPKITSGSIFN
+213 
-226 PLAVSEVLPLYKS
+226 VSL
-239 VSERLVEDYGFSG
+239 
-252 IYIVFDEFSKFIE
+252 
-265 GLTDGNVGNNMKLL
+265 
-279 QDMCELATDSS
+279 
-290 NAKIFITMIAHKSI
+290 
-304 KEYGKYLSSDIINA
+304 SDI
-318 FTGIEGR
+318 
-325 IVEKHFVTSSKNNYE
+325 E
-340 LVSHAIIKNSRALGQ
+340 LQ
-355 IPNAGKIVGPTA
+355 
-367 LENYYQLPVFNC
+367 E
-379 NFERKDFDEIIL
+379 
-391 KGCYPLNPLATYL
+391 
-404 LLNISEKVA
+404 
-413 QNERT
+413 
-418 LFTFIS
+418 
-424 NDEPNS
+424 
-430 MARYVLDH
+430 
-438 DKSKDWVIGADLIYD
+438 YD
-453 YFSGLFKKDVNNEF
+453 N
-467 IHNIWLGAEVALSKC
+467 
-482 SSEDERKV
+482 
-490 IKAMAVIQIVNK
+490 
-502 EDEVLANET
+502 
-511 YLSLAVRLR
+511 
-520 EGTSVLEAL
+520 L
-529 TQKNIIYRKKSTGAY
+529 T
-544 VYKTQAGIELRTE
+544 
-557 IKKLKEIKGNNVN
+557 
-570 YGKAL
+570 
-575 LDINSAYYVVP
+575 
-586 RKYNATQ
+586 TQ

-814 AVLDDIRTAYDLQ
+814 AIIDDIRTAYDLQ

>member
-1 MAIKSLNEI
+1 MSLKDHLIKSEYRSLIDDMVRDFYIPCLENAVSYRRAVGFFSSSSLVEVSQGIAKMAQNGGKIRIVASPYLSDEDIEAIKTGYENRKEVIEQALLRQLHEPVNYYASERMNMLANLVADGILDIRIAYTMDRSGMGMYHEKMGIIEDDEGNVIAFSGSNNE
-10 IKFNNSFKT
+10 SAT
-19 SINLYLSLNKAEKVL
+19 AMSINYE
-34 SYIPT
+34 T
-39 KSSVNFLDGYM
+39 M
-50 QATINNKEQAT
+50 
-61 LLVGPYGKGKSHLL
+61 
-75 LVLLAILS
+75 
-83 MERTGENTQ
+83 
-92 IIEELADKISA
+92 
-103 VDELGEQA
+103 
-111 ASDVKLLWNKNRFL
+111 DVFRNW
-125 PVIIND
+125 
-131 TTGDLNQAFLLAL
+131 G
-144 NDALKR
+144 
-150 EKLVD
+150 
-155 LAPDTYYSIALNR
+155 
-168 IEDWQENYPETY
+168 
-180 HDFITELKSIGIEHK
+180 
-195 EFIYELK
+195 
-202 RYSRTALDTFI
+202 
-213 SVYPKITSGSIFN
+213 
-226 PLAVSEVLPLYKS
+226 
-239 VSERLVEDYGFSG
+239 
-252 IYIVFDEFSKFIE
+252 
-265 GLTDGNVGNNMKLL
+265 
-279 QDMCELATDSS
+279 DSS
-290 NAKIFITMIAHKSI
+290 E
-304 KEYGKYLSSDIINA
+304 KERVQLKCNA
-318 FTGIEGR
+318 FHSIWNNNEPNIEVMEFGNITKALIEKYRRKSTNFNIDKEEYPDGVSTECERSIDKTTIAPR
-325 IVEKHFVTSSKNNYE
+325 IPEGFE
-340 LVSHAIIKNSRALGQ
+340 LRD
-355 IPNAGKIVGPTA
+355 
-367 LENYYQLPVFNC
+367 YQL
-379 NFERKDFDEIIL
+379 EAIDKWEEQDF
-391 KGCYPLNPLATYL
+391 KGIFDMATGTGKTY
-404 LLNISEKVA
+404 
-413 QNERT
+413 T
-418 LFTFIS
+418 
-424 NDEPNS
+424 
-430 MARYVLDH
+430 
-438 DKSKDWVIGADLIYD
+438 G
-453 YFSGLFKKDVNNEF
+453 
-467 IHNIWLGAEVALSKC
+467 LGA
-482 SSEDERKV
+482 
-490 IKAMAVIQIVNK
+490 
-502 EDEVLANET
+502 
-511 YLSLAVRLR
+511 AVRLSKR
-520 EGTSVLEAL
+520 LEDRFALIIVCPYQHLVEQWVEDIVLFGMKPIIGYSSSIQRSWKKNLESAIRDQKLKVRKREFFCFVTTNATFSSEFVQNQLSKIRSDILLMVDEAHNFGADNLRRLLLPNYKYRLALSATLDRHGDPEGTEAL
-529 TQKNIIYRKKSTGAY
+529 YRYFGGKCIEYSLEKAIGEGKLTP
-544 VYKTQAGIELRTE
+544 YKYYPVIVSLSDIELQEYDNLT
-557 IKKLKEIKGNNVN
+557 
-570 YGKAL
+570 
-575 LDINSAYYVVP
+575 
-586 RKYNATQ
+586 TQ

-782 EEQMKR
+782 EEQMIR

>member
-1 MAIKSLNEI
+1 MSLKDHLIKSEYRSLIDDMVRDFYIPCLENAVSYRRAVGFFSSSSLVEVSQGIAKMSQNGGKIRIVASPYLSDEDIEAIKTGYENRKEVIEQALLRQLHEPVNYYASERMNMLANLVADGILDIRIAYTMDRSGMGMYHEKMGIIEDDEGNVIAFSGSNNE
-10 IKFNNSFKT
+10 SAT
-19 SINLYLSLNKAEKVL
+19 AMSINYETMDVFRNWGDSSEKERVQLKCNAFHSIWNNNEPNIEVMEFENITKALIEKYRRKSTNFNIDKEEYPDGVSAEGERSIDKTTIAPRIPEEFELRDYQVEAIDKWEEQDFKGIFDMATGTGKTYTGLGAAARLSKRLEDRLALIIVCPYQHLVEQWVEDIVLFGMKPIIGYSSSIQRSWKKNLESAIRDQKLKVRKREFFCFVTTNATFSSEFVQNQL
-34 SYIPT
+34 SKIR
-39 KSSVNFLDGYM
+39 SDILLMVDEAHNFGADNLRRLLLPNYKYRL
-50 QATINNKEQAT
+50 ALSAT
-61 LLVGPYGKGKSHLL
+61 LDRHGDPEGTEALYRYFGGKCIEYSLEKAIGEGKLTPYKYY
-75 LVLLAILS
+75 
-83 MERTGENTQ
+83 
-92 IIEELADKISA
+92 
-103 VDELGEQA
+103 
-111 ASDVKLLWNKNRFL
+111 
-125 PVIIND
+125 PVI
-131 TTGDLNQAFLLAL
+131 
-144 NDALKR
+144 
-150 EKLVD
+150 
-155 LAPDTYYSIALNR
+155 
-168 IEDWQENYPETY
+168 
-180 HDFITELKSIGIEHK
+180 
-195 EFIYELK
+195 
-202 RYSRTALDTFI
+202 
-213 SVYPKITSGSIFN
+213 
-226 PLAVSEVLPLYKS
+226 VSL
-239 VSERLVEDYGFSG
+239 
-252 IYIVFDEFSKFIE
+252 
-265 GLTDGNVGNNMKLL
+265 
-279 QDMCELATDSS
+279 
-290 NAKIFITMIAHKSI
+290 
-304 KEYGKYLSSDIINA
+304 SDI
-318 FTGIEGR
+318 
-325 IVEKHFVTSSKNNYE
+325 E
-340 LVSHAIIKNSRALGQ
+340 LQ
-355 IPNAGKIVGPTA
+355 
-367 LENYYQLPVFNC
+367 E
-379 NFERKDFDEIIL
+379 
-391 KGCYPLNPLATYL
+391 
-404 LLNISEKVA
+404 
-413 QNERT
+413 
-418 LFTFIS
+418 
-424 NDEPNS
+424 
-430 MARYVLDH
+430 
-438 DKSKDWVIGADLIYD
+438 YD
-453 YFSGLFKKDVNNEF
+453 N
-467 IHNIWLGAEVALSKC
+467 
-482 SSEDERKV
+482 
-490 IKAMAVIQIVNK
+490 
-502 EDEVLANET
+502 
-511 YLSLAVRLR
+511 
-520 EGTSVLEAL
+520 L
-529 TQKNIIYRKKSTGAY
+529 T
-544 VYKTQAGIELRTE
+544 
-557 IKKLKEIKGNNVN
+557 
-570 YGKAL
+570 
-575 LDINSAYYVVP
+575 
-586 RKYNATQ
+586 TQ

-814 AVLDDIRTAYDLQ
+814 AIIDDIRTAYDLQ

>member
-1 MAIKSLNEI
+1 MSLKDHLIKSEYRSLIDDMVRDFYIPCLENAVSYRRAVGFFSSSSLVEVSQGIAKMAQNGGKIRIVASPYLSDEDIEAIKTGYENRKEVIEQALLRQLHEPVNYYASERMNMLANLVADGILDIRIAYTMDRSGMGMYHEKMGIIEDDEGNVIAFSGSNNE
-10 IKFNNSFKT
+10 SAT
-19 SINLYLSLNKAEKVL
+19 AMSINYETMDVFRNWGDSSEKERVQLKCNAFHSIWNNNEPNIEVMEFENITKALIEKYRRKSTNFNIDKEEYPDGVSAEGERSIDKTTIAPRIPEGFELRDYQVEAIDKWEEQDFKGIFDMATGTGKTYTGLGAAARLSKRLEDRLALIIVWPCQHLVEQWVEDIVLFGMKPIIGYSSSIQRSWKKNLESAIRDQKLKVRKREFFCFVTTNATFSSEFVQNQL
-34 SYIPT
+34 SKIR
-39 KSSVNFLDGYM
+39 SDILLMVDEAHNFGADNLRRLLLPNYKYRL
-50 QATINNKEQAT
+50 ALSAT
-61 LLVGPYGKGKSHLL
+61 LDRHGDPEGTEALYRYFGGKCIEYSLEKAIGEGKLTPYKYY
-75 LVLLAILS
+75 
-83 MERTGENTQ
+83 
-92 IIEELADKISA
+92 
-103 VDELGEQA
+103 
-111 ASDVKLLWNKNRFL
+111 
-125 PVIIND
+125 PVI
-131 TTGDLNQAFLLAL
+131 
-144 NDALKR
+144 
-150 EKLVD
+150 
-155 LAPDTYYSIALNR
+155 
-168 IEDWQENYPETY
+168 
-180 HDFITELKSIGIEHK
+180 
-195 EFIYELK
+195 
-202 RYSRTALDTFI
+202 
-213 SVYPKITSGSIFN
+213 
-226 PLAVSEVLPLYKS
+226 VSL
-239 VSERLVEDYGFSG
+239 
-252 IYIVFDEFSKFIE
+252 
-265 GLTDGNVGNNMKLL
+265 
-279 QDMCELATDSS
+279 
-290 NAKIFITMIAHKSI
+290 
-304 KEYGKYLSSDIINA
+304 SDI
-318 FTGIEGR
+318 
-325 IVEKHFVTSSKNNYE
+325 E
-340 LVSHAIIKNSRALGQ
+340 LQ
-355 IPNAGKIVGPTA
+355 
-367 LENYYQLPVFNC
+367 E
-379 NFERKDFDEIIL
+379 
-391 KGCYPLNPLATYL
+391 
-404 LLNISEKVA
+404 
-413 QNERT
+413 
-418 LFTFIS
+418 
-424 NDEPNS
+424 
-430 MARYVLDH
+430 
-438 DKSKDWVIGADLIYD
+438 YD
-453 YFSGLFKKDVNNEF
+453 N
-467 IHNIWLGAEVALSKC
+467 
-482 SSEDERKV
+482 
-490 IKAMAVIQIVNK
+490 
-502 EDEVLANET
+502 
-511 YLSLAVRLR
+511 
-520 EGTSVLEAL
+520 L
-529 TQKNIIYRKKSTGAY
+529 T
-544 VYKTQAGIELRTE
+544 
-557 IKKLKEIKGNNVN
+557 
-570 YGKAL
+570 
-575 LDINSAYYVVP
+575 
-586 RKYNATQ
+586 TQ

-808 NSVTAS
+808 NSVTAL
-814 AVLDDIRTAYDLQ
+814 AIIDDIRTAYDLQ

>member
-1 MAIKSLNEI
+1 MSLKDHLIKSEYRSLIDDMVRDFYIPCLENAVSYRRAVGFFSSSSLVEVSQGIAKMAQNGGKIRIVASPYLSDEDIEAIKTGYENRKEVIEQALLRQLHEPVNYYASERMNMLANLVADGILDIRIAYTMDRSGMGMYHEKMGIIEDDEGNVIAFSGSNNE
-10 IKFNNSFKT
+10 SAT
-19 SINLYLSLNKAEKVL
+19 AMSINYETMDVFRNWGDSSEKERVQLKCNAFHSIWNNNEPNIEVMEFENITKALIEKYRRKSTNFNIDKEEYPDGVSAEGERSIDKTTIAPRIPEGFELRDYQVEAIDKWEEQDFRGIFDMATGTGKTYTGLGAAARLSKRLEDRLALIIVCPYQHLVEQWVEDIVLFGMKPIIGYSSSIQRSWKKNLESAIRDQKLKVRKREFFCFVTTNATFSSEFVQNQL
-34 SYIPT
+34 SKIR
-39 KSSVNFLDGYM
+39 SDILLMVDEAHNFGADNLRRLLLPNYKYRL
-50 QATINNKEQAT
+50 ALSAT
-61 LLVGPYGKGKSHLL
+61 LDRHGDPEGTEALYRYFGGKCIEYSLEKAIGEGKLTPYKYY
-75 LVLLAILS
+75 
-83 MERTGENTQ
+83 
-92 IIEELADKISA
+92 
-103 VDELGEQA
+103 
-111 ASDVKLLWNKNRFL
+111 
-125 PVIIND
+125 PVI
-131 TTGDLNQAFLLAL
+131 
-144 NDALKR
+144 
-150 EKLVD
+150 
-155 LAPDTYYSIALNR
+155 
-168 IEDWQENYPETY
+168 
-180 HDFITELKSIGIEHK
+180 
-195 EFIYELK
+195 
-202 RYSRTALDTFI
+202 
-213 SVYPKITSGSIFN
+213 
-226 PLAVSEVLPLYKS
+226 VSL
-239 VSERLVEDYGFSG
+239 
-252 IYIVFDEFSKFIE
+252 
-265 GLTDGNVGNNMKLL
+265 
-279 QDMCELATDSS
+279 
-290 NAKIFITMIAHKSI
+290 
-304 KEYGKYLSSDIINA
+304 SDI
-318 FTGIEGR
+318 
-325 IVEKHFVTSSKNNYE
+325 E
-340 LVSHAIIKNSRALGQ
+340 LQ
-355 IPNAGKIVGPTA
+355 
-367 LENYYQLPVFNC
+367 E
-379 NFERKDFDEIIL
+379 
-391 KGCYPLNPLATYL
+391 
-404 LLNISEKVA
+404 
-413 QNERT
+413 
-418 LFTFIS
+418 
-424 NDEPNS
+424 
-430 MARYVLDH
+430 
-438 DKSKDWVIGADLIYD
+438 YD
-453 YFSGLFKKDVNNEF
+453 N
-467 IHNIWLGAEVALSKC
+467 
-482 SSEDERKV
+482 
-490 IKAMAVIQIVNK
+490 
-502 EDEVLANET
+502 
-511 YLSLAVRLR
+511 
-520 EGTSVLEAL
+520 L
-529 TQKNIIYRKKSTGAY
+529 T
-544 VYKTQAGIELRTE
+544 
-557 IKKLKEIKGNNVN
+557 
-570 YGKAL
+570 
-575 LDINSAYYVVP
+575 
-586 RKYNATQ
+586 TQ

-609 EKGKRLALQR
+609 ENGKRLALQR

-814 AVLDDIRTAYDLQ
+814 AIIDDIRTAYDLQ

>member
-1 MAIKSLNEI
+1 MIEQALLRQLHEPANYYASERMNMLANLVADGILDIRIAYTMDRSGMGMYHEKMGIIEDDEGNVIAFSGSNNE
-10 IKFNNSFKT
+10 SAT
-19 SINLYLSLNKAEKVL
+19 AMSINYETMDVFRNWGDSSEKERVQLKCNAFHSIWNNNEPNIEVMEFENITKALIEKYRRKSTNFNIDKEEYPDGVSAEGERSIDKTTIAPRIPEGFELRDYQVEAIDKWEEQDFKGIFDMATGTGKTYTGLGAAARLSKRLEDRLALIIVCPYQHLVEQWVEDIVLFGMKPIIGYSSSIQRSWKKNLESAIRDQKLKVRKREFFCFVTTNATFSSEFVQNQL
-34 SYIPT
+34 SKIR
-39 KSSVNFLDGYM
+39 SDILLMVDEAHNFGADNLRRLLLPNYKYRL
-50 QATINNKEQAT
+50 ALSAT
-61 LLVGPYGKGKSHLL
+61 LDRHGDPEGTEALYRYFGGKCIEYSLEKAIGEGKLTPYKYY
-75 LVLLAILS
+75 
-83 MERTGENTQ
+83 
-92 IIEELADKISA
+92 
-103 VDELGEQA
+103 
-111 ASDVKLLWNKNRFL
+111 
-125 PVIIND
+125 PVI
-131 TTGDLNQAFLLAL
+131 
-144 NDALKR
+144 
-150 EKLVD
+150 
-155 LAPDTYYSIALNR
+155 
-168 IEDWQENYPETY
+168 
-180 HDFITELKSIGIEHK
+180 
-195 EFIYELK
+195 
-202 RYSRTALDTFI
+202 
-213 SVYPKITSGSIFN
+213 
-226 PLAVSEVLPLYKS
+226 VSL
-239 VSERLVEDYGFSG
+239 
-252 IYIVFDEFSKFIE
+252 
-265 GLTDGNVGNNMKLL
+265 
-279 QDMCELATDSS
+279 
-290 NAKIFITMIAHKSI
+290 
-304 KEYGKYLSSDIINA
+304 SDI
-318 FTGIEGR
+318 
-325 IVEKHFVTSSKNNYE
+325 E
-340 LVSHAIIKNSRALGQ
+340 LQ
-355 IPNAGKIVGPTA
+355 
-367 LENYYQLPVFNC
+367 E
-379 NFERKDFDEIIL
+379 
-391 KGCYPLNPLATYL
+391 
-404 LLNISEKVA
+404 
-413 QNERT
+413 
-418 LFTFIS
+418 
-424 NDEPNS
+424 
-430 MARYVLDH
+430 
-438 DKSKDWVIGADLIYD
+438 YD
-453 YFSGLFKKDVNNEF
+453 N
-467 IHNIWLGAEVALSKC
+467 
-482 SSEDERKV
+482 
-490 IKAMAVIQIVNK
+490 
-502 EDEVLANET
+502 
-511 YLSLAVRLR
+511 
-520 EGTSVLEAL
+520 L
-529 TQKNIIYRKKSTGAY
+529 T
-544 VYKTQAGIELRTE
+544 
-557 IKKLKEIKGNNVN
+557 
-570 YGKAL
+570 
-575 LDINSAYYVVP
+575 
-586 RKYNATQ
+586 TQ

-814 AVLDDIRTAYDLQ
+814 AIIDDIRTAYDLQ

>member
-1 MAIKSLNEI
+1 MIEQALLRQLHDPVNYYASERMNMLANLVADGILDIRIAYTMDRSGMGMYHEKMGIIEDDEGNVIAFSGSNNE
-10 IKFNNSFKT
+10 SAT
-19 SINLYLSLNKAEKVL
+19 AMSINYETMDVFRNWGDSSEKERVQLKCNAFHSIWNNNEPNIEVMEFENITKALIEKYRRKSTNFNIDKEEYPDGVSTEGERSIDKTTIAPRIPEGFELRDYQVEAIDKWEEQDFKGIFDMATGTGKTYTGLGAAARLSKRLEDRLALIIVCPYQHLVEQWVEDIVLFGMKPIIGYSSSIQRSWKKNLESAIRDQKLKVRKREFFCFVTTNATFSSEFVQNQL
-34 SYIPT
+34 SKIR
-39 KSSVNFLDGYM
+39 SDILLMVDEAHNFGADNLRRLLLPNYKYRL
-50 QATINNKEQAT
+50 ALSAT
-61 LLVGPYGKGKSHLL
+61 LDRHGDPEGTEALYRYFGGKCIEYSLEKAIGEGKLTPYKYY
-75 LVLLAILS
+75 
-83 MERTGENTQ
+83 
-92 IIEELADKISA
+92 
-103 VDELGEQA
+103 
-111 ASDVKLLWNKNRFL
+111 
-125 PVIIND
+125 PVI
-131 TTGDLNQAFLLAL
+131 
-144 NDALKR
+144 
-150 EKLVD
+150 
-155 LAPDTYYSIALNR
+155 
-168 IEDWQENYPETY
+168 
-180 HDFITELKSIGIEHK
+180 
-195 EFIYELK
+195 
-202 RYSRTALDTFI
+202 
-213 SVYPKITSGSIFN
+213 
-226 PLAVSEVLPLYKS
+226 VSL
-239 VSERLVEDYGFSG
+239 
-252 IYIVFDEFSKFIE
+252 
-265 GLTDGNVGNNMKLL
+265 
-279 QDMCELATDSS
+279 
-290 NAKIFITMIAHKSI
+290 
-304 KEYGKYLSSDIINA
+304 SDI
-318 FTGIEGR
+318 
-325 IVEKHFVTSSKNNYE
+325 E
-340 LVSHAIIKNSRALGQ
+340 LQ
-355 IPNAGKIVGPTA
+355 
-367 LENYYQLPVFNC
+367 E
-379 NFERKDFDEIIL
+379 
-391 KGCYPLNPLATYL
+391 
-404 LLNISEKVA
+404 
-413 QNERT
+413 
-418 LFTFIS
+418 
-424 NDEPNS
+424 
-430 MARYVLDH
+430 
-438 DKSKDWVIGADLIYD
+438 YD
-453 YFSGLFKKDVNNEF
+453 N
-467 IHNIWLGAEVALSKC
+467 
-482 SSEDERKV
+482 
-490 IKAMAVIQIVNK
+490 
-502 EDEVLANET
+502 
-511 YLSLAVRLR
+511 
-520 EGTSVLEAL
+520 L
-529 TQKNIIYRKKSTGAY
+529 T
-544 VYKTQAGIELRTE
+544 
-557 IKKLKEIKGNNVN
+557 
-570 YGKAL
+570 
-575 LDINSAYYVVP
+575 
-586 RKYNATQ
+586 TQ

-814 AVLDDIRTAYDLQ
+814 AIIDDIRTAYDLQ

>member
-1 MAIKSLNEI
+1 MSLKDHLIKSEYRSLIDDMVRDFYIPCLENAVSYRRAVGFFSSSSLVEVSQGIAKMAQNGGKIRIVASPYLSDEDIEAIKTGYENRKEVIVQALLRQLHEPVNYYASERMNMLANLVADGILDIRIAYTMDRSGMGMYHEKMGIIEDDEGNVIAFSGSNNE
-10 IKFNNSFKT
+10 SAT
-19 SINLYLSLNKAEKVL
+19 AMSINYE
-34 SYIPT
+34 T
-39 KSSVNFLDGYM
+39 M
-50 QATINNKEQAT
+50 
-61 LLVGPYGKGKSHLL
+61 
-75 LVLLAILS
+75 
-83 MERTGENTQ
+83 
-92 IIEELADKISA
+92 
-103 VDELGEQA
+103 
-111 ASDVKLLWNKNRFL
+111 DVFRNW
-125 PVIIND
+125 
-131 TTGDLNQAFLLAL
+131 G
-144 NDALKR
+144 
-150 EKLVD
+150 
-155 LAPDTYYSIALNR
+155 
-168 IEDWQENYPETY
+168 
-180 HDFITELKSIGIEHK
+180 
-195 EFIYELK
+195 
-202 RYSRTALDTFI
+202 
-213 SVYPKITSGSIFN
+213 
-226 PLAVSEVLPLYKS
+226 
-239 VSERLVEDYGFSG
+239 
-252 IYIVFDEFSKFIE
+252 
-265 GLTDGNVGNNMKLL
+265 
-279 QDMCELATDSS
+279 DSS
-290 NAKIFITMIAHKSI
+290 E
-304 KEYGKYLSSDIINA
+304 KERVQLKCNA
-318 FTGIEGR
+318 FHSIW
-325 IVEKHFVTSSKNNYE
+325 NN
-340 LVSHAIIKNSRALGQ
+340 N
-355 IPNAGKIVGPTA
+355 
-367 LENYYQLPVFNC
+367 
-379 NFERKDFDEIIL
+379 
-391 KGCYPLNPLATYL
+391 
-404 LLNISEKVA
+404 
-413 QNERT
+413 
-418 LFTFIS
+418 
-424 NDEPNS
+424 EPNIEVMEFENITKALIEKYRRKS
-430 MARYVLDH
+430 TNFNIDKEEYPDGVSAEGERSIDKTTIAPRIPEGFELRDYQVEAIDKWEEQDFKGIFDMATGTGKTYT
-438 DKSKDWVIGADLIYD
+438 G
-453 YFSGLFKKDVNNEF
+453 
-467 IHNIWLGAEVALSKC
+467 LGA
-482 SSEDERKV
+482 
-490 IKAMAVIQIVNK
+490 
-502 EDEVLANET
+502 
-511 YLSLAVRLR
+511 AVRLSKR
-520 EGTSVLEAL
+520 LEDRFALIIVCPYQHLVEQWVEDIVLFGMKPIIGYSSSIQRSWKKNLESAIRDQKLKVRKREFFCFVTTNATFSSEFVQNQLSKIRSDILLMVDEAHNFGADNLRRLLLPNYKYRLALSATLDRHGDPEGTEAL
-529 TQKNIIYRKKSTGAY
+529 YRYFGGKCIEYSLEKAIGEGKLTP
-544 VYKTQAGIELRTE
+544 YKYYPVIVSLSDIELQEYDNLT
-557 IKKLKEIKGNNVN
+557 
-570 YGKAL
+570 
-575 LDINSAYYVVP
+575 
-586 RKYNATQ
+586 TQ

-814 AVLDDIRTAYDLQ
+814 AILDDIRTAYDLQ

>member
-1 MAIKSLNEI
+1 VGELIMSLKDHLIKSEYRSLIDDMVRDFYIPCLENAVSYRRAVGFFSSSSLVEVSQGIAKMAQNGGKIRIVASPYLSDEDIEAIKTGYENRKEVIEQALLRQLHEPVNYYASERMNMLANLVADGILDIRIAYTMDRSGMGMYHEKMGIIEDDEGNVIAFSGSNNE
-10 IKFNNSFKT
+10 SAT
-19 SINLYLSLNKAEKVL
+19 AMSINYETMDVFRNWGDSSEKERVQLKCNAFHSIWNNNEPNIEVMEFENITKALIEKYRRKSTNFNIDKEEYPDGVSAEGERSIDKTTIAPRIPEGFELRDYQVEAIDKWEEQDFKGIFDMATGTGKTYTGLGAAARLSKRLEDRLALIIVCPYQHLVEQWVEDIVLFGMKPIIGYSSSIQRSWKKNLESAIRDQKLKVRKREFFCFVTTNATFSSEFVQNQL
-34 SYIPT
+34 SKIR
-39 KSSVNFLDGYM
+39 SDILLMVDEAHNFGADNLRRLLLPNYKYRL
-50 QATINNKEQAT
+50 ALSAT
-61 LLVGPYGKGKSHLL
+61 LDRHGDPEGTEALYRYFGGKCIEYSLEKAIGEGKLTPYKYY
-75 LVLLAILS
+75 
-83 MERTGENTQ
+83 
-92 IIEELADKISA
+92 
-103 VDELGEQA
+103 
-111 ASDVKLLWNKNRFL
+111 
-125 PVIIND
+125 PVI
-131 TTGDLNQAFLLAL
+131 
-144 NDALKR
+144 
-150 EKLVD
+150 
-155 LAPDTYYSIALNR
+155 
-168 IEDWQENYPETY
+168 
-180 HDFITELKSIGIEHK
+180 
-195 EFIYELK
+195 
-202 RYSRTALDTFI
+202 
-213 SVYPKITSGSIFN
+213 
-226 PLAVSEVLPLYKS
+226 VSL
-239 VSERLVEDYGFSG
+239 
-252 IYIVFDEFSKFIE
+252 
-265 GLTDGNVGNNMKLL
+265 
-279 QDMCELATDSS
+279 
-290 NAKIFITMIAHKSI
+290 
-304 KEYGKYLSSDIINA
+304 SDI
-318 FTGIEGR
+318 
-325 IVEKHFVTSSKNNYE
+325 E
-340 LVSHAIIKNSRALGQ
+340 LQ
-355 IPNAGKIVGPTA
+355 
-367 LENYYQLPVFNC
+367 E
-379 NFERKDFDEIIL
+379 
-391 KGCYPLNPLATYL
+391 
-404 LLNISEKVA
+404 
-413 QNERT
+413 
-418 LFTFIS
+418 
-424 NDEPNS
+424 
-430 MARYVLDH
+430 
-438 DKSKDWVIGADLIYD
+438 YD
-453 YFSGLFKKDVNNEF
+453 N
-467 IHNIWLGAEVALSKC
+467 
-482 SSEDERKV
+482 
-490 IKAMAVIQIVNK
+490 
-502 EDEVLANET
+502 
-511 YLSLAVRLR
+511 
-520 EGTSVLEAL
+520 L
-529 TQKNIIYRKKSTGAY
+529 T
-544 VYKTQAGIELRTE
+544 
-557 IKKLKEIKGNNVN
+557 
-570 YGKAL
+570 
-575 LDINSAYYVVP
+575 
-586 RKYNATQ
+586 TQ

-808 NSVTAS
+808 NSVTAL
-814 AVLDDIRTAYDLQ
+814 AIIDDIRTAYDLQ

>member
-1 MAIKSLNEI
+1 MSLKDHLIKSEYRSLIDDMVRDFYIPCLENAVSYRRAVGFFSSSSLVEVSQGIAKMAQNGGKIRIVASPYLSDEDIEAIKTGYENRKEVIEQALLRQLHEPVNYYASERMNMLANLVADGILDIRIAYTIDRSGMGMYHEKMGIIEDDEGNVIAFSGSNNE
-10 IKFNNSFKT
+10 SAT
-19 SINLYLSLNKAEKVL
+19 AMSINYETMDVFRNWGDSSEKERVQLKCNAFHSIWNNNEPNIEVMEFENITKALIEKYRRKSTNFNIDKEEYPDGVSAEGERSIDKTTIAPRIPEGFELRDYQVEAIDKWEEQDFRGIFDMATGTGKTYTGLGAAARLSKRLEDRLALIIVCPYQHLVEQWVEDIVLFGMKPIIGYSSSIQRSWKKNLESAIRDQKLKVRKREFFCFVTTNATFSSEFVQNQL
-34 SYIPT
+34 SKIR
-39 KSSVNFLDGYM
+39 SDILLMVDEAHNFGADNLRRLLLPNYKYRL
-50 QATINNKEQAT
+50 ALSAT
-61 LLVGPYGKGKSHLL
+61 LDRHGDPEGTEALYRYFGGKCIEYSLEKAIGEGKLTPYKYY
-75 LVLLAILS
+75 
-83 MERTGENTQ
+83 
-92 IIEELADKISA
+92 
-103 VDELGEQA
+103 
-111 ASDVKLLWNKNRFL
+111 
-125 PVIIND
+125 PVI
-131 TTGDLNQAFLLAL
+131 
-144 NDALKR
+144 
-150 EKLVD
+150 
-155 LAPDTYYSIALNR
+155 
-168 IEDWQENYPETY
+168 
-180 HDFITELKSIGIEHK
+180 
-195 EFIYELK
+195 
-202 RYSRTALDTFI
+202 
-213 SVYPKITSGSIFN
+213 
-226 PLAVSEVLPLYKS
+226 VSL
-239 VSERLVEDYGFSG
+239 
-252 IYIVFDEFSKFIE
+252 
-265 GLTDGNVGNNMKLL
+265 
-279 QDMCELATDSS
+279 
-290 NAKIFITMIAHKSI
+290 
-304 KEYGKYLSSDIINA
+304 SDI
-318 FTGIEGR
+318 
-325 IVEKHFVTSSKNNYE
+325 E
-340 LVSHAIIKNSRALGQ
+340 LQ
-355 IPNAGKIVGPTA
+355 
-367 LENYYQLPVFNC
+367 E
-379 NFERKDFDEIIL
+379 
-391 KGCYPLNPLATYL
+391 
-404 LLNISEKVA
+404 
-413 QNERT
+413 
-418 LFTFIS
+418 
-424 NDEPNS
+424 
-430 MARYVLDH
+430 
-438 DKSKDWVIGADLIYD
+438 YD
-453 YFSGLFKKDVNNEF
+453 N
-467 IHNIWLGAEVALSKC
+467 
-482 SSEDERKV
+482 
-490 IKAMAVIQIVNK
+490 
-502 EDEVLANET
+502 
-511 YLSLAVRLR
+511 
-520 EGTSVLEAL
+520 L
-529 TQKNIIYRKKSTGAY
+529 T
-544 VYKTQAGIELRTE
+544 
-557 IKKLKEIKGNNVN
+557 
-570 YGKAL
+570 
-575 LDINSAYYVVP
+575 
-586 RKYNATQ
+586 TQ

-814 AVLDDIRTAYDLQ
+814 AIIDDIRTAYDLQ

>member
-1 MAIKSLNEI
+1 MSLKDHLIKSEYRSLIDDMVRDFYIPCLENAVSYRRAVGFFSSSSLVEVSQGIAKMAQNGGKIRIVASPYLSDEDIEAIKTGYENRKEVIEQALLRQLHEPVNYYASERMNMLANLVADGILDIRIAYTMDRSGMGMYHEKMGIIEDDEGNVIAFSGSNNE
-10 IKFNNSFKT
+10 SAT
-19 SINLYLSLNKAEKVL
+19 AMSINYETMDVFRNWGDSSEKERVQLKCNAFHSIWNNNELNIEVMEFENITKALIEKYRRKSTNFNIDKEEYPDGVSAEGERSIDKTTIAPRIPEGFELRDYQVEAIDKWEEQDFKGIFDMATGTGKTYTGLGAAARLSKRLEDRLALIIVCPYQHLVEQWVEDIVLFGMKPIIGYSSSIQRSWKKNLESAIRDQKLKVRKREFFCFVTTNATFSSEFVQNQL
-34 SYIPT
+34 SKIR
-39 KSSVNFLDGYM
+39 SDILLMVDEAHNFGADNLRRLLLPNYKYRL
-50 QATINNKEQAT
+50 ALSAT
-61 LLVGPYGKGKSHLL
+61 LDRHGDPEGTEALYRYFGGKCIEYSLEKAIGEGKLTPYKYY
-75 LVLLAILS
+75 
-83 MERTGENTQ
+83 
-92 IIEELADKISA
+92 
-103 VDELGEQA
+103 
-111 ASDVKLLWNKNRFL
+111 
-125 PVIIND
+125 PVI
-131 TTGDLNQAFLLAL
+131 
-144 NDALKR
+144 
-150 EKLVD
+150 
-155 LAPDTYYSIALNR
+155 
-168 IEDWQENYPETY
+168 
-180 HDFITELKSIGIEHK
+180 
-195 EFIYELK
+195 
-202 RYSRTALDTFI
+202 
-213 SVYPKITSGSIFN
+213 
-226 PLAVSEVLPLYKS
+226 VSL
-239 VSERLVEDYGFSG
+239 
-252 IYIVFDEFSKFIE
+252 
-265 GLTDGNVGNNMKLL
+265 
-279 QDMCELATDSS
+279 
-290 NAKIFITMIAHKSI
+290 
-304 KEYGKYLSSDIINA
+304 SDI
-318 FTGIEGR
+318 
-325 IVEKHFVTSSKNNYE
+325 E
-340 LVSHAIIKNSRALGQ
+340 LQ
-355 IPNAGKIVGPTA
+355 
-367 LENYYQLPVFNC
+367 E
-379 NFERKDFDEIIL
+379 
-391 KGCYPLNPLATYL
+391 
-404 LLNISEKVA
+404 
-413 QNERT
+413 
-418 LFTFIS
+418 
-424 NDEPNS
+424 
-430 MARYVLDH
+430 
-438 DKSKDWVIGADLIYD
+438 YD
-453 YFSGLFKKDVNNEF
+453 N
-467 IHNIWLGAEVALSKC
+467 
-482 SSEDERKV
+482 
-490 IKAMAVIQIVNK
+490 
-502 EDEVLANET
+502 
-511 YLSLAVRLR
+511 
-520 EGTSVLEAL
+520 L
-529 TQKNIIYRKKSTGAY
+529 T
-544 VYKTQAGIELRTE
+544 
-557 IKKLKEIKGNNVN
+557 
-570 YGKAL
+570 
-575 LDINSAYYVVP
+575 
-586 RKYNATQ
+586 TQ

-808 NSVTAS
+808 NSVTAL
-814 AVLDDIRTAYDLQ
+814 AIIDDIRTAYDLQ

>member
-1 MAIKSLNEI
+1 MSLKDHLIKSEYRSLIDDMVRDFYIPCLENAVSYRRAVGFFSSSSLVEVSQGIAKMVQNGGKIHIVASPYLSDEDIEAIKTGYENRKEVIEQALLRQLHEPVNYYASERMNMLANLVADGILDIRIAYTMDRSGMGMYHEKMGIIEDDEGNVIAFSGSNNE
-10 IKFNNSFKT
+10 SAT
-19 SINLYLSLNKAEKVL
+19 AMSINYETMDVFRNWGDSSEKERVQLKCNAFHSIWNNNEPNIEVMEFENITKALIEKYRRKSTNFNIDKEEYPDGVSAEGERSIDKTTIAPRIPEGFELRDYQVEAIDKWEEQDFKGIFDMATGTGKTYTGIGAAARLSKRLEDRLALIIVCPYQHLVEQWVEDIVLFGMNPIIGYSSSIQRSWKKNLESAIRDQKLKVRKREFFCFVTTNATFSSEFVQNQL
-34 SYIPT
+34 SKIR
-39 KSSVNFLDGYM
+39 SDILLMVDEAHNFGADNLRRLLLPNYKYRL
-50 QATINNKEQAT
+50 ALSAT
-61 LLVGPYGKGKSHLL
+61 LDRHGDPEGTEALYRYFGGKCIEYSLEKAIGEGKLTPYKYY
-75 LVLLAILS
+75 
-83 MERTGENTQ
+83 
-92 IIEELADKISA
+92 
-103 VDELGEQA
+103 
-111 ASDVKLLWNKNRFL
+111 
-125 PVIIND
+125 PVI
-131 TTGDLNQAFLLAL
+131 
-144 NDALKR
+144 
-150 EKLVD
+150 
-155 LAPDTYYSIALNR
+155 
-168 IEDWQENYPETY
+168 
-180 HDFITELKSIGIEHK
+180 
-195 EFIYELK
+195 
-202 RYSRTALDTFI
+202 
-213 SVYPKITSGSIFN
+213 
-226 PLAVSEVLPLYKS
+226 VSL
-239 VSERLVEDYGFSG
+239 
-252 IYIVFDEFSKFIE
+252 
-265 GLTDGNVGNNMKLL
+265 
-279 QDMCELATDSS
+279 
-290 NAKIFITMIAHKSI
+290 
-304 KEYGKYLSSDIINA
+304 SDI
-318 FTGIEGR
+318 
-325 IVEKHFVTSSKNNYE
+325 E
-340 LVSHAIIKNSRALGQ
+340 LQ
-355 IPNAGKIVGPTA
+355 
-367 LENYYQLPVFNC
+367 E
-379 NFERKDFDEIIL
+379 
-391 KGCYPLNPLATYL
+391 
-404 LLNISEKVA
+404 
-413 QNERT
+413 
-418 LFTFIS
+418 
-424 NDEPNS
+424 
-430 MARYVLDH
+430 
-438 DKSKDWVIGADLIYD
+438 YD
-453 YFSGLFKKDVNNEF
+453 N
-467 IHNIWLGAEVALSKC
+467 
-482 SSEDERKV
+482 
-490 IKAMAVIQIVNK
+490 
-502 EDEVLANET
+502 
-511 YLSLAVRLR
+511 
-520 EGTSVLEAL
+520 L
-529 TQKNIIYRKKSTGAY
+529 T
-544 VYKTQAGIELRTE
+544 
-557 IKKLKEIKGNNVN
+557 
-570 YGKAL
+570 
-575 LDINSAYYVVP
+575 
-586 RKYNATQ
+586 TQ

-641 EDKHILVYCGA
+641 EDKHTLVYCGA

-814 AVLDDIRTAYDLQ
+814 AILDDIRTAYDLQ

>member
-1 MAIKSLNEI
+1 MSLKDHLIKSEYRSLIDDMVRDFYIPCLENAVSYRRAVGFFSSSSLVEVSQGIAKMAQNGGKIRIVASPYLSDEDIEAIKTGYENRKEVIEQALLRQLHEPVNYYASERMNMLANLIADGILDIRIAYTMDRSGMGMYHEKMGIIEDDEGNVIAFSGSNNE
-10 IKFNNSFKT
+10 SAT
-19 SINLYLSLNKAEKVL
+19 AMSINYE
-34 SYIPT
+34 T
-39 KSSVNFLDGYM
+39 M
-50 QATINNKEQAT
+50 
-61 LLVGPYGKGKSHLL
+61 
-75 LVLLAILS
+75 
-83 MERTGENTQ
+83 
-92 IIEELADKISA
+92 
-103 VDELGEQA
+103 
-111 ASDVKLLWNKNRFL
+111 DVFRNW
-125 PVIIND
+125 
-131 TTGDLNQAFLLAL
+131 G
-144 NDALKR
+144 
-150 EKLVD
+150 
-155 LAPDTYYSIALNR
+155 
-168 IEDWQENYPETY
+168 
-180 HDFITELKSIGIEHK
+180 
-195 EFIYELK
+195 
-202 RYSRTALDTFI
+202 
-213 SVYPKITSGSIFN
+213 
-226 PLAVSEVLPLYKS
+226 
-239 VSERLVEDYGFSG
+239 
-252 IYIVFDEFSKFIE
+252 
-265 GLTDGNVGNNMKLL
+265 
-279 QDMCELATDSS
+279 DSS
-290 NAKIFITMIAHKSI
+290 E
-304 KEYGKYLSSDIINA
+304 KERVQLKCNA
-318 FTGIEGR
+318 FHSIW
-325 IVEKHFVTSSKNNYE
+325 NN
-340 LVSHAIIKNSRALGQ
+340 N
-355 IPNAGKIVGPTA
+355 
-367 LENYYQLPVFNC
+367 
-379 NFERKDFDEIIL
+379 
-391 KGCYPLNPLATYL
+391 
-404 LLNISEKVA
+404 
-413 QNERT
+413 
-418 LFTFIS
+418 
-424 NDEPNS
+424 EPNIEVMEFENITKALIEKYRRKS
-430 MARYVLDH
+430 TNFNIDKEEYPDGVSAEGERSIDKTNIAPRIPEGFELRDYQVEAIDKWEEQDFKGIFDMATGTGKTYT
-438 DKSKDWVIGADLIYD
+438 G
-453 YFSGLFKKDVNNEF
+453 
-467 IHNIWLGAEVALSKC
+467 LGA
-482 SSEDERKV
+482 
-490 IKAMAVIQIVNK
+490 
-502 EDEVLANET
+502 
-511 YLSLAVRLR
+511 AVRLSKR
-520 EGTSVLEAL
+520 LEDRFALIIVCPYQHLVEQWVEDIVLFGMKPIIGYSSSIQRSWKKNLESAIRDQKLKVRKREFFCFVTTNATFSSEFVQNQLSKIRSDILLMVDEAHNFGADNLRRLLLPNYKYRLALSATLDRHGDPEGTEAL
-529 TQKNIIYRKKSTGAY
+529 YRYFGGKCIEYSLEKAIGEGKLTP
-544 VYKTQAGIELRTE
+544 YKYYPVIVSLSDIELQEYDNLT
-557 IKKLKEIKGNNVN
+557 
-570 YGKAL
+570 
-575 LDINSAYYVVP
+575 
-586 RKYNATQ
+586 TQ